1 MASKLTYKRTLT
13 DKISVKGVLSE
24 DGTYITYQDEDKN
37 EQDVKIADLL
47 FTFRGKP
54 MDFSASLKTEADLD
68 VIPADEDETDE

>member
-24 DGTYITYQDEDKN
+24 DGTYITYQDDGNNKK
-37 EQDVKIADLL
+37 DVKIVDLL
-47 FTFRGKP
+47 NSFKGNSI
-54 MDFSASLKTEADLD
+54 DFSVSLKSESDLD

>member
-24 DGTYITYQDEDKN
+24 DGTYITYQDDGNNK
-37 EQDVKIADLL
+37 QDVKIVDLL
-47 FTFRGKP
+47 NSFKGNSI
-54 MDFSASLKTEADLD
+54 DFSVSLKSESDLD